1 MERKVGDKM
10 KNIIEIKNLCRQFD
24 KFVAVDNI
32 SFTVKQ
38 GELFAFLGTNG
49 AGKSTTISMICTLLP
64 KTSGSII
71 VDGFDTDKEAAKVRS
86 RLGVVF
92 QTNVLDDLLTV
103 GDNLNTR
110 ARFQGLCGDELHC
123 RINELRDVFGL
134 SDIWKR
140 PFGKLSGGQKRKCEI
155 ARAILNKPEIII
167 LDEPT
172 TGLDPQTRTA
182 IWKLIRDMQTQQG
195 MTVFLTTHYM
205 EEAAAADNV
214 LILEKGGIC
223 AEGTPDTLKSKY
235 GKDTL
240 KLRFPNSEEGMKQ
253 LRAMGYTAKQKADYV
268 SLSIE
273 DSHEALKIVNSLDD
287 FLDFELIKGNMDDVF
302 LTVTGRT
309 EVPK

>member
-1 MERKVGDKM
+1 MI
-10 KNIIEIKNLCRQFD
+10 NIIEIKNLCRQFD
-24 KFVAVDNI
+24 KFVAVNNI

-110 ARFQGLCGDELHC
+110 ARFQGLCGDELQY

-155 ARAILNKPEIII
+155 ARAILNKPEILI

-214 LILEKGGIC
+214 LILEKGRIC

-240 KLRFPNSEEGMKQ
+240 KLRFSNSEEDIHQ
-253 LRAMGYTAKQKADYV
+253 LRAMGYIAEQKADYV

-273 DSHEALKIVNSLDD
+273 DSHEALKIVNSLDN

-302 LTVTGRT
+302 LTVTGHT